1 MDYQVVR
8 KKIYALYDLA
18 IAQESNDYFETL
30 TNEYK
35 YPQLEIIYYKAL
47 NAAIKGDTNRAN
59 ELLIQ
64 LGESF
69 LVEKVKSFFV
79 EKYFKKE
86 ENL

>member
-47 NAAIKGDTNRAN
+47 NAAIKGDTNRAK

-64 LGESF
+64 LDGENDELYVVRMGKEF
-69 LVEKVKSFFV
+69 LSRES
-79 EKYFKKE
+79 
-86 ENL
+86 